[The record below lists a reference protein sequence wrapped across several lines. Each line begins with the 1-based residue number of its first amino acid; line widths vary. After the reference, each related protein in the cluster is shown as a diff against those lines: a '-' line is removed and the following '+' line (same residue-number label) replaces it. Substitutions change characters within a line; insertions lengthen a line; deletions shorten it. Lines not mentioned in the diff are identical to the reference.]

1 MDRIS
6 VSLAQPQHSWL
17 TREAKRLGI
26 TIGELLRRLIDAAR
40 ETSK

>member
-6 VSLAQPQHSWL
+6 LSLPQPQHSWL

-26 TIGELLRRLIDAAR
+26 TIGELIRRLIDAAR
-40 ETSK
+40 DSK